1 LKKWGIFRY
10 KRDINRGKLL
20 RVIDTHAH
28 LDELENL
35 ESGLNKAKKADV
47 IAIVAVGSN
56 HQSNQKVM
64 EISLNYPSFVYP
76 AFGLHPWELGN
87 LESHQFDATL
97 RFVEERAAEIVAIGE
112 IGLDY
117 DKRVVKVSSKE
128 LQQEALKRLLALA
141 KAHKKPAIIHS
152 RYAWKDSF
160 ELVKESGIE
169 KAVFHWFTGFSSV
182 LKDILDAGYL
192 ISATPAAEYHEEH
205 RRAIKETPPEK
216 LLLETDCPVIYGRE
230 SKYRSEPADLLRSLR
245 AVAAL
250 KGTDEITAA
259 EQTTRNAIQFFS
271 LPPRA
276 LS

>member
-1 LKKWGIFRY
+1 M
-10 KRDINRGKLL
+10 L

-28 LDELENL
+28 IDELEDL
-35 ESGLNKAKKADV
+35 ETALNKAKKAGV

-56 HQSNQKVM
+56 HQSNQEVM
-64 EISLNYPSFVYP
+64 KICVKYPSFVYP
-76 AFGLHPWELGN
+76 AFGLHPWGLGN
-87 LESHQFDATL
+87 LESHQIDATL
-97 RFVEERAAEIVAIGE
+97 GVVGERAAEIVAIGE

-117 DKRVVKVSSKE
+117 DKRVVKVASKE
-128 LQQEALKRLLALA
+128 LQKEVFKRLLALA
-141 KAHKKPAIIHS
+141 KAHEKPAIIHS

-205 RRAIKETPPEK
+205 RRTIKETPLEK
-216 LLLETDCPVIYGRE
+216 LLLETDCPVAYGKEVR
-230 SKYRSEPADLLRSLR
+230 YRSEAADLLRSLK

-250 KGTDEITAA
+250 KGIDEITVA
-259 EQTTRNAIQFFS
+259 EQTTYNATQFFS
-271 LPPRA
+271 LSPRT

>member
-1 LKKWGIFRY
+1 
-10 KRDINRGKLL
+10 LL

-28 LDELENL
+28 IDELEDL
-35 ESGLNKAKKADV
+35 ESGLNKAKKAGV

-56 HQSNQKVM
+56 HQSNQEVM
-64 EISLNYPSFVYP
+64 KICMKYPSFVYP

-87 LESHQFDATL
+87 LESHQIDATL
-97 RFVEERAAEIVAIGE
+97 RFVGERAAEIIAIGE

-117 DKRVVKVSSKE
+117 DKRVVKMTSKE

-141 KAHKKPAIIHS
+141 KAHQKPAIIHS

-205 RRAIKETPPEK
+205 KRAIKETPLGK
-216 LLLETDCPVIYGRE
+216 LLLETDCPVAYGKEVR
-230 SKYRSEPADLLRSLR
+230 YRSEPADLLRSLR

-250 KGTDEITAA
+250 KGIDEITVA
-259 EQTTRNAIQFFS
+259 EQTTHNATQFFS
-271 LPPRA
+271 LSPRT